1 MEEPIQQQ
9 TLASEQQQQPEQHGN
24 YAITHD
30 TAHLQEQIT
39 VQEQEQQQQG
49 QLLLHYEQQQ
59 QQGQQPAQHL
69 VTHGDAIQKSENL
82 YSRCN
87 ASRED
92 LLNMQHL
99 SRTRNMSIYDLCPMC
114 LDLGQLMQVGH
125 HDSAMMF
132 VQPHPSIQYQ
142 QGHIY
147 YEGGEGGQVSAGI
160 ASVDHMDP
168 STIQSLDGGTE

>member
-30 TAHLQEQIT
+30 TAQLQEQIT
-39 VQEQEQQQQG
+39 VQEQEQQQQ
-49 QLLLHYEQQQ
+49 
-59 QQGQQPAQHL
+59 QQPAQHL